1 MLAVD
6 IPEQAKPLIERLA
19 VMPEEEFEAFRN
31 ALSTAPPNLR
41 LETLNEE
48 VKKLLLNKFPKIA
61 ELVDVITGLSRSPR
75 DASVTVEE
83 LAASVAAVVLKQ
95 KPQEP
100 PGDTAL
106 LESRLTALL
115 GIPSLKLWAKASD
128 VQHQYQEIFWAAR
141 IISDIRTV
149 FESDGVKPLGAMVV
163 HNLEITSGRGAYYQT
178 HESFFALDN
187 KDLDLLIE
195 VVERAKAKTLSLE
208 RIIKQSELTYFES
221 K

>member
-19 VMPEEEFEAFRN
+19 VMPKEEFEAFRN

-48 VKKLLLNKFPKIA
+48 VKKLLLEKFPKIA
-61 ELVDVITGLSRSPR
+61 ELVDIITGLSRSPR

-83 LAASVAAVVLKQ
+83 LAASVAAAVLKRKGQ
-95 KPQEP
+95 QP
-100 PGDTAL
+100 PDTAL
-106 LESRLTALL
+106 LESRLAALL

-128 VQHQYQEIFWAAR
+128 VQHQYEEIFFGAR

-163 HNLEITSGRGAYYQT
+163 HNLEITSGRGGYHQL
-178 HESFFALDN
+178 HDRFFALDN
-187 KDLDLLIE
+187 KDLEILQQVI
-195 VVERAKAKTLSLE
+195 ERAKAKTLSLE
-208 RIIKQSELTYFES
+208 HFIKQSQLTYFES